1 MSCLF
6 QSLSIET
13 VLFTVLLF
21 AFCREVDDILD
32 RIHSNALHQRDVLD
46 YHNQDLLPRLQQKTV
61 KNLASKYSLLYKEA
75 HHLQLVA
82 LLLLV

>member
-32 RIHSNALHQRDVLD
+32 RIHSNALHQREVLD
-46 YHNQDLLPRLQQKTV
+46 YHNQDLLPRLQQKTEKTDDDV
-61 KNLASKYSLLYKEA
+61 TKLNKRIGK
-75 HHLQLVA
+75 QLR
-82 LLLLV
+82 

>member
-46 YHNQDLLPRLQQKTV
+46 YHNQDLLPRLQQKTGKTDDDV
-61 KNLASKYSLLYKEA
+61 TKMNKRIGK
-75 HHLQLVA
+75 QLR
-82 LLLLV
+82 